1 MITNNITVFQE
12 RRFGMTSEDETK
24 LVGLNG
30 RPAFGIRK
38 STVKSFNLSDLRI
51 YGKNKT
57 SGILKRFI
65 TGFRIKR
72 WQYLGLCNDK
82 IIFGAAIV
90 NLGYMTNIFCYIFDR
105 KAGKIEQVD
114 AVTPS
119 GKAGLF
125 EGSFQT
131 GSALFKSGKAYLSF
145 TNRPESVLANISV
158 KDRLDAELNFLKLT
172 EPMCC
177 TSRVGLDGFNYTH
190 KEAGIPVSGNIIFRG
205 NRYEIAEGD
214 SSGVVDY
221 TLGYLARRT
230 FWNWASGGG
239 FDEAGNRIG
248 FNLVQGV
255 NETGFTE
262 NAFWINGSMIK
273 TDVIDFQYSDLNLL
287 DKWRIVS
294 NDGKVNL
301 SFYPEGER
309 SADINI
315 GLIASR
321 FHQPFGRFEGSLSDC
336 GKRWKLKNAA
346 GFTEEHYAKW

>member
-1 MITNNITVFQE
+1 MITNNITACQK
-12 RRFGMTSEDETK
+12 RRFGMNPEEETR
-24 LVGLNG
+24 LIGLNG
-30 RPAFGIRK
+30 RPVFGIRK
-38 STVKSFNLSDLRI
+38 STVLSFNLSDLRI

-57 SGILKRFI
+57 DGILKRFI
-65 TGFRIKR
+65 TWFRIKR
-72 WQYLGLCNDK
+72 WQYLGVCNDK

-90 NLGYMTNIFCYIFDR
+90 NLGYMTNMFCYIFDR
-105 KAGKIEQVD
+105 KAGKIVQFD
-114 AVTPS
+114 AITPS

-125 EGSFQT
+125 EGSFQN
-131 GSALFKSGKAYLSF
+131 GSAIFKNGKASLSF
-145 TNRPESVLANISV
+145 INRPESVLAKISV
-158 KDRLDAELNFLKLT
+158 KGKLDAELHFLKLT
-172 EPMCC
+172 EPLCC

-190 KEAGIPVSGNIIFRG
+190 KEAGIPVTGNVTFRG
-205 NRYEIAEGD
+205 SGYEIAENE
-214 SSGVVDY
+214 SSGVIDY
-221 TLGYLARRT
+221 TLGYLARHT

-239 FDEAGNRIG
+239 FDEAGNRVG

-262 NAFWINGSMIK
+262 NAFWINGNMIK

-294 NDGKVNL
+294 NDGKINL

-309 SADINI
+309 SADINT

-321 FHQPFGRFEGSLSDC
+321 FHQPFGRFEGILSDG
-336 GKRWKLKNAA
+336 GKTWKINNAA